1 MHVMR
6 SSRSWICAEL
16 GLRTIIFRTL
26 DAAWSCDWRVLDRC
40 RKVGE
45 DEPFVDVMS
54 EEDVVSASVQEP
66 RFDDVKNVAAL
77 NWR

>member
-1 MHVMR
+1 M
-6 SSRSWICAEL
+6 
-16 GLRTIIFRTL
+16 
-26 DAAWSCDWRVLDRC
+26 LDRC